1 MSFVMVY
8 RYNKTPSVLLCY
20 RHVVDTGTGVQTS
33 LHTEQAV
40 TRIWKVSGLGF
51 KVYFQHSCSAK
62 TFHPITPPPP
72 PSHPQTLLAF
82 FGSLN
87 TEF

>member
-62 TFHPITPPPP
+62 TFHPITPRPLPP
-72 PSHPQTLLAF
+72 TLKPCLLF
-82 FGSLN
+82 L
-87 TEF
+87 EV